1 MPGCCER
8 HARRKVSIRLIAS
21 ATWLARISKMQTP
34 HNDNLDPDFYRAFYP
49 DLANMSADQAKNH
62 YRDHGFREGR
72 YPNQTAYLAKMG
84 DVVSADPLIPP
95 ADVPETEREAVQEA
109 GDRPVR
115 HHLLL
120 GGTGR
125 AGTTFMVQYL
135 TACGLDTHSSR
146 HPDAQPEEHAN
157 AGLEDMPIGDGANL
171 PYLIKTPWLYEFI
184 DRLIAQEDVVIDAV
198 IITMRDIVE
207 AATSRV
213 MLEMRARLGNDALAE
228 EHTRWET
235 WGTTPGGLVYSLNPV
250 DQARILA
257 LGFHQVIHALV
268 KHDIPIVFLDFPRF
282 IEDGDYLYDQL
293 RSVLG
298 DGVSRETAL
307 AAHRALARVDL
318 VRVGA
323 ELGSAATGQNQV
335 AAPIGFPSHET
346 IDRTTLFRELKRA
359 KSAAESAKKHSRA
372 LEEAV
377 RRDREMNVA
386 LKNEIVSLTAK
397 LDAQRKVVENVQ
409 HDREKDAEIQRRIVN
424 DLSDRLDASNDQLV
438 MVERSFAWRAAAAIR
453 RLLGRK

>member
-1 MPGCCER
+1 
-8 HARRKVSIRLIAS
+8 
-21 ATWLARISKMQTP
+21 MQTSN
-34 HNDNLDPDFYRAFYP
+34 NDNLDPDFYRAFYP
-49 DLANMSADQAKNH
+49 DLANMSAEQAKHH
-62 YRDHGFREGR
+62 YREHGFREGR
-72 YPNQTAYLAKMG
+72 YPNKATYLRTMT
-84 DVVSADPLIPP
+84 DIVSADPVTPGALDTEQGSIP
-95 ADVPETEREAVQEA
+95 RA

-146 HPDAQPEEHAN
+146 HPESHPEEHAN

-184 DRLIAQEDVVIDAV
+184 DRLIVQEDVVIDAV

-213 MLEMRARLGNDALAE
+213 TLEMRARLGNDALAE

-235 WGTTPGGLVYSLNPV
+235 WGTTPGGLVYSLSPV

-257 LGFHQVIHALV
+257 LGFHQVIHELV

-282 IEDGDYLYDQL
+282 IEDGDYLYNQL
-293 RSVLG
+293 KTVLG

-307 AAHRALARVDL
+307 AAHRSLARVDL

-323 ELGSAATGQNQV
+323 ELAGVASSQNHVAT
-335 AAPIGFPSHET
+335 PIGFPSHAT

-359 KSAAESAKKHSRA
+359 KSAAESAVNHGRA
-372 LEEAV
+372 LEEAL
-377 RRDREMNVA
+377 RRDRETNIA
-386 LKNEIVSLTAK
+386 LTNEILSLHAK
-397 LDAQRKVVENVQ
+397 LDSQRKVVETVQ
-409 HDREKDAEIQRRIVN
+409 HDREKDAELQRRIVN

-438 MVERSFAWRAAAAIR
+438 MVERSFAWRAVAAIR